1 MYQRMLI
8 DPSRK
13 EDYIIDCSFE
23 EYMTC
28 SAILARYTSVR
39 VWNGL
44 LSSLSILS
52 LIWSNWNVLIALM
65 HFKDVP
71 HIPSPIHL
79 RMRRGI
85 HRNSAACFTCQT
97 MLHSVILSCVCVCV
111 ALWHTHKPT
120 SISLISTSVYS
131 HCSRLPLYPL
141 SSSLPIILILSVT
154 CSVLRITLLSVWL
167 HPPSLTSYM
176 MNGHVPSLCPR
187 LFSSSHQNAELWFFL
202 AWGCAGEVLGD
213 GAWLQADRLR
223 DDLKQVGYSGRQ
235 LVDIRR
241 ILWNFEQRSYA
252 VAISEWGK
260 CQFCFFFF
268 LLARL
273 KRQDI
278 Y

>member
-97 MLHSVILSCVCVCV
+97 MLHSVILSCVCV
-111 ALWHTHKPT
+111 
-120 SISLISTSVYS
+120 
-131 HCSRLPLYPL
+131 
-141 SSSLPIILILSVT
+141 
-154 CSVLRITLLSVWL
+154 LLSDTHTSL
-167 HPPSLTSYM
+167 LPFLSFPP
-176 MNGHVPSLCPR
+176 LCIVTALDFPFIHYR
-187 LFSSSHQNAELWFFL
+187 ALCQLFWSCQW
-202 AWGCAGEVLGD
+202 
-213 GAWLQADRLR
+213 R
-223 DDLKQVGYSGRQ
+223 
-235 LVDIRR
+235 
-241 ILWNFEQRSYA
+241 A
-252 VAISEWGK
+252 VFSE
-260 CQFCFFFF
+260 
-268 LLARL
+268 
-273 KRQDI
+273 
-278 Y
+278 